1 MNGSRTSNDAVVDM
15 ALRYYRY
22 RSYSKLLSGKIM
34 YNMMFEKGCSNSY
47 GYETAMYRMGGN
59 VVRCDNVAQNLQ
71 HETVSDILKRLVGYA
86 DIFVVNHDD
95 KQQIHDAKESMV
107 SPIVHGGMTDYYTH
121 AMTDLMTIKM
131 YCDMDRPCRIC
142 FIGDVSGNDG
152 ISYLFYILSQYS
164 NIVIEICAYPTCDTA
179 KYPNIP
185 IGTFRDRINEFDVV
199 YCVPLS
205 NISKCDYHTSLGS
218 NEITEKMLDPYTL
231 TMDDVHRMKPT
242 TIIMHPLPN
251 TRELVK
257 EVDNDERSVY
267 FIQST
272 NAIYVQMAI
281 LYLQSIDMS
290 YSYAFKSNVEITDTC
305 KERENKKEKENEE
318 LASYREEIR
327 WHY

>member
-1 MNGSRTSNDAVVDM
+1 MNNSRNPNDAVVDL
-15 ALRYYRY
+15 ALRYYRC

-71 HETVSDILKRLVGYA
+71 HETVTDVLTRLTGYA

-95 KQQIHDAKESMV
+95 KQQIHDAKESVV
-107 SPIVHGGMTDYYTH
+107 SPVIHGGMTDYYTH

-131 YCDMDRPCRIC
+131 YCDMTRPCRVC
-142 FIGDVSGNDG
+142 FIGDISGNNST
-152 ISYLFYILSQYS
+152 SYLFYILSQYP
-164 NIVIEICAYPTCDTA
+164 NIVIEMCAYPTCETS
-179 KYPNIP
+179 KYPNMQ
-185 IGTFRDRINEFDVV
+185 IGMFRDRIDEFDII

-205 NISKCDYHTSLGS
+205 NSSKCDYRTSLGS
-218 NEITEKMLDPYTL
+218 DEITEKMLEPYTL

-242 TIIMHPLPN
+242 AIIMHPLPN

-281 LYLQSIDMS
+281 LYLQSIDMG
-290 YSYAFKSNVEITDTC
+290 YSYIFKSNAKTTNTC
-305 KERENKKEKENEE
+305 KEKEKEKEKEE